1 LSIARQCRLAGLA
14 RSSYYHAPI
23 FESEQNLLLLR
34 RLDELYTEYPFYGSR
49 RMLAVLRRDFA
60 YQINRKRIQR
70 LMSIL
75 ELAAIYPKPN
85 LSQPAVDHHIYPYLL
100 RSVRIERVN
109 QVWSSDITYI
119 RMQEGFAYLAAVIDW
134 FSRFVLSWATSN
146 TADAWL
152 ARDALEGALSG
163 EAKPEIFNTDQG
175 SQFTSR
181 LFVAPLIEHKIAIS
195 MDGRGRALDNAF
207 IERLWRTVKYEH
219 IYLHDYATL
228 GELRSGLQ
236 TFFHYYNFRRP
247 HQALKYRT
255 PAEVFFDDK
264 QPSGKDLA

>member
-1 LSIARQCRLAGLA
+1 
-14 RSSYYHAPI
+14 
-23 FESEQNLLLLR
+23 LLLR
-34 RLDELYTEYPFYGSR
+34 YLDELYTDYPFYGSR
-49 RMLAVLRRDFA
+49 RMLAVLRREFA

-70 LMSIL
+70 LMRVL
-75 ELAAIYPKPN
+75 ELAAIYPKPK
-85 LSQPAVDHHIYPYLL
+85 LSQPAVGHHIYPYLL
-100 RSVRIERVN
+100 RGVRIERVN

-152 ARDALEGALSG
+152 SRDALDTALSG
-163 EAKPEIFNTDQG
+163 QMKPEIFNTDQG

-181 LFVAPLIEHKIAIS
+181 LFVAPLLERQIAIS

-207 IERLWRTVKYEH
+207 IERLWRTVKYEQV
-219 IYLHDYATL
+219 YLHEYATV

-236 TFFHYYNFRRP
+236 TYFQHYNFRRP

-255 PAEVFFDDK
+255 PAEIFFQDK
-264 QPSGKDLA
+264 QE

>member
-1 LSIARQCRLAGLA
+1 LGLS
-14 RSSYYHAPI
+14 RSTYYHAPI

-70 LMSIL
+70 LMSVL
-75 ELAAIYPKPN
+75 ELAAIYPKPK
-85 LSQPAVDHHIYPYLL
+85 LSQPTPGHHVYPYLL
-100 RSVRIERVN
+100 RGVPIERVN

-152 ARDALEGALSG
+152 SRDALDLALSG
-163 EAKPEIFNTDQG
+163 KAKPEIFNTDQG

-181 LFVAPLIEHKIAIS
+181 LFLAPLIERQIAIS

-219 IYLHDYATL
+219 VYLHEYATI

-236 TFFHYYNFRRP
+236 TFFHHYNFRRP

-255 PAEVFFDDK
+255 PAEVFFQEK
-264 QPSGKDLA
+264 QPQGRNLL

>member
-1 LSIARQCRLAGLA
+1 
-14 RSSYYHAPI
+14 
-23 FESEQNLLLLR
+23 LLLLR
-34 RLDELYTEYPFYGSR
+34 RLDELYTECPFYGSR
-49 RMLAVLRRDFA
+49 RMVVVLRREFA

-70 LMSIL
+70 LMSVL
-75 ELAAIYPKPN
+75 ELAAIYPKPK
-85 LSQPAVDHHIYPYLL
+85 LSQPAVGHHIYPYLL
-100 RSVRIERVN
+100 RGVPVERVN

-146 TADAWL
+146 TADTWL
-152 ARDALEGALSG
+152 SREALDGALSG
-163 EAKPEIFNTDQG
+163 DMKPEIFNTDQG

-181 LFVAPLIEHKIAIS
+181 LFVAPLIERKISIS

-219 IYLHDYATL
+219 VYLHEYGSLA
-228 GELRSGLQ
+228 ELRSGLH
-236 TFFHYYNFRRP
+236 TFFQYYNFRRP

-255 PAEVFFDDK
+255 PAEIFFRDK
-264 QPSGKDLA
+264 RQ

>member
-1 LSIARQCRLAGLA
+1 
-14 RSSYYHAPI
+14 
-23 FESEQNLLLLR
+23 LLR

-70 LMSIL
+70 LMSVL
-75 ELAAIYPKPN
+75 ELAAIYPKPK
-85 LSQPAVDHHIYPYLL
+85 LSQPAVGHHIYPYLL
-100 RSVRIERVN
+100 RGMRIDRVN

-134 FSRFVLSWATSN
+134 FSRFVLGWATSN

-152 ARDALEGALSG
+152 GRDALDIALSG
-163 EAKPEIFNTDQG
+163 DAKPEIFNTDQG

-181 LFVAPLIEHKIAIS
+181 LFVATLIEQKISIS
-195 MDGRGRALDNAF
+195 MDGHGRALDNAF

-219 IYLHDYATL
+219 VYLHDYATL

-236 TFFHYYNFRRP
+236 TFFQYYNFRRP

-255 PAEVFFDDK
+255 PAEVYFQHK
-264 QPSGKDLA
+264 QEQGKNFT